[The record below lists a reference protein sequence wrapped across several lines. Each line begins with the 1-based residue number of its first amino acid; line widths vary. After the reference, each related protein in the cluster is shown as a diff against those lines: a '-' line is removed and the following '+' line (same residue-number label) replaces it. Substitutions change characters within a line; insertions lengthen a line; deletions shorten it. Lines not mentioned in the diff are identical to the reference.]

1 MLGAGCIHRRTAAL
15 CKCAFQF
22 FDRTG
27 LLRIIV
33 VPAAEHFEE
42 CPLGPFVIFRVAG
55 ADFAG
60 PVVGETYAVQLL
72 AVTGYIVVGC
82 LLGMLAGLDGI
93 LFCRKAEGIIA
104 HRMQDIESSE
114 PLVAAV
120 DVAGYIAEGMSDVK
134 SRP

>member
-1 MLGAGCIHRRTAAL
+1 MASPDGIALLHLVVGKHGSQLRAPVDGSLPTICNTIVHKHFLFLEGVESGPLLCREGLVLGAGCIHRRTAAL

-55 ADFAG
+55 ADFA
-60 PVVGETYAVQLL
+60 
-72 AVTGYIVVGC
+72 
-82 LLGMLAGLDGI
+82 
-93 LFCRKAEGIIA
+93 
-104 HRMQDIESSE
+104 
-114 PLVAAV
+114 
-120 DVAGYIAEGMSDVK
+120 
-134 SRP
+134 